1 MPVTE
6 MIVGLSAGL
15 FMLVGFVFFLRL
27 IQAWLL
33 HRTLRDAIKRDSAV
47 AGTLVDRIG
56 GGDLSV
62 SKAAASNDDRTG
74 MVLVALGI
82 ALVGFSLIAGEPEW
96 LRYGVGSGLFPMLVG
111 AALLLRHYLQS
122 RSGEPDV
129 AAGA

>member
-6 MIVGLSAGL
+6 MVIGISAGL

-33 HRTLRDAIKRDSAV
+33 HRTLRDAIQRDSAV

-56 GGDLSV
+56 GGDLNV
-62 SKAAASNDDRTG
+62 PKRAASNDDRTG
-74 MVLVALGI
+74 MVLVAIGI
-82 ALVGFSLIAGEPEW
+82 AVLGFSLLAGGDDWRE
-96 LRYGVGSGLFPMLVG
+96 GVGASFFPTLVG

-122 RSGEPDV
+122 RSGEPDL

>member
-15 FMLVGFVFFLRL
+15 FMLVGFVFLLRL
-27 IQAWLL
+27 IQAWML
-33 HRTLRDAIKRDSAV
+33 HRTLRDAIQRDSAV

-56 GGDLSV
+56 GGDLNV
-62 SKAAASNDDRTG
+62 PKRTASNDDRTG
-74 MVLVALGI
+74 MVLIAIGI
-82 ALVGFSLIAGEPEW
+82 AILGFSLIAGGHDWRE
-96 LRYGVGSGLFPMLVG
+96 GVGASLFPMLVG
-111 AALLLRHYLQS
+111 AALLLRHHLQS